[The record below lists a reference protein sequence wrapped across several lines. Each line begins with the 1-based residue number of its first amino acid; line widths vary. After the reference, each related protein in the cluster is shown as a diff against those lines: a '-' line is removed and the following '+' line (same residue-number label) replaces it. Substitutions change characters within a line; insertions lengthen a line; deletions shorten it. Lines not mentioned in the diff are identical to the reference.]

1 MIQGN
6 TIVASS
12 KTGTVEMQRN
22 GWTNSSDVQVELS
35 MRFVVD
41 LLTVGLRKR
50 LGIETVSQFLA

>member
-1 MIQGN
+1 M
-6 TIVASS
+6 ASS

-22 GWTNSSDVQVELS
+22 GWTNSNDVQVELS

>member
-1 MIQGN
+1 M
-6 TIVASS
+6 APS

-22 GWTNSSDVQVELS
+22 GWTNSNDVQVELS
-35 MRFVVD
+35 VRFVVD

>member
-1 MIQGN
+1 M
-6 TIVASS
+6 ASN

-22 GWTNSSDVQVELS
+22 GWTNFNDVKVELS

-50 LGIETVSQFLA
+50 LGTEIVLQFLA